1 MPVEEIEPRQTR
13 YGLVADGDGWF
24 VLNATASRWNDT
36 GPFGFYCNFE
46 GKRRFKQL
54 GLNLNVLEPGQSLG
68 YYHRERAQ
76 EDFLVLSGECLLL
89 VEGQER
95 RLRAW
100 DFVHCP
106 PETAHM
112 IVGAGDGPALV
123 LAVGARG
130 RGRSGIVYPVD
141 RLALEHGVGVR
152 TETTKPQEAYRGLP
166 RRTRVAYRPGW
177 LPE

>member
-1 MPVEEIEPRQTR
+1 MDVPEIVPRETKH
-13 YGLVADGDGWF
+13 GLVADGDGWF
-24 VLNATASRWNDT
+24 VINATESRWSDT

-68 YYHRERAQ
+68 YYHREQAQ
-76 EDFLVLSGECLLL
+76 EDFLVLAGECLLL
-89 VEGQER
+89 VEGEDR
-95 RLRAW
+95 TLRAW

-106 PETAHM
+106 PGTNHI
-112 IVGAGDGPALV
+112 IVGAGTGPSVV

-130 RGRSGIVYPVD
+130 RGGSGIVYPVD
-141 RLALEHGVGVR
+141 PLALAHGVGVR
-152 TETTKPQEAYRGLP
+152 QETTKPREAYAELP
-166 RRTRVAYRPGW
+166 SYTRCQYRPGW